1 MRARCGSREPQAR
14 SLAVDLVVL
23 PRMGALIIFAAV
35 GYVSWVFVSERLSW
49 PGSVTWSAAR
59 RRRREQE
66 RLAGAS
72 ADRLAAEALECVR
85 YERWERFASAR
96 PLLERSAGWS
106 DAELSGCL
114 ERLYAEIS
122 REDQARGCNG
132 RDGNVYEYHDCGL
145 DRIHEALVSRNPA
158 R

>member
-1 MRARCGSREPQAR
+1 MWARASRRGS

-23 PRMGALIIFAAV
+23 PRMGAFILLAAV
-35 GYVSWVFVSERLSW
+35 GYVGWVFASERFDW
-49 PGSVTWSAAR
+49 PGSVKRSAAR

-66 RLAGAS
+66 RLAAAS
-72 ADRLAAEALECVR
+72 ADQLAAEALGCVR
-85 YERWERFASAR
+85 YERWERFVSTR
-96 PLLERSAGWS
+96 PLFERSAGWS

-145 DRIHEALVSRNPA
+145 GRIHEALVSRNPA